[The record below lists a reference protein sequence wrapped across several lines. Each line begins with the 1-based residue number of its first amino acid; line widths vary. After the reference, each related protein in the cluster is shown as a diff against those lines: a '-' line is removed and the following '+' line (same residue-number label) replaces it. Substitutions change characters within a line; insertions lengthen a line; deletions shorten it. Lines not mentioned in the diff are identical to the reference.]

1 MKHLTFIVSATA
13 LAAVTAFAMQEALHL
28 PEGSKAPAFA
38 GKTHTGKEVS
48 LQSLTKEGPVF
59 VVFWKERCPHNPRAS
74 ALFNSLYKAYEGKV
88 NMVGIVATSE
98 EKLGD
103 WAKQFNNAY
112 PLLADSSRKLI
123 NDYKLVFSICT
134 FQIGKDGTIEKVFP
148 GYGADSMN
156 ALNAAMAA
164 AAGTKP
170 ANVDLSAAPTKLTW
184 G

>member
-1 MKHLTFIVSATA
+1 MKHLTFILSGMAFAAVSAFA
-13 LAAVTAFAMQEALHL
+13 LQEALYL
-28 PEGSKAPAFA
+28 PEGSKAPSFS

-48 LQSLTKEGPVF
+48 LESLTKEGPVF

-74 ALFNSLYKAYEGKV
+74 ALFNSLYKAYEGKA
-88 NMVGIVATSE
+88 NLIGIVTTSE
-98 EKLGD
+98 DKLGD
-103 WAKQFNNAY
+103 WAKQFDNAY

-123 NDYKLVFSICT
+123 TDYKLVYSICT

-148 GYGADSMN
+148 GYGADSMK

-164 AAGTKP
+164 AAGVKP
-170 ANVDLSAAPTKLTW
+170 AEVDLSAAPERLTW